1 MCQKVQVAPLI
12 IVAGVVGVIVLVVV
26 LGISL
31 TNNLNL
37 SNIIRLNEKVA
48 SDSANSLS
56 SAESAD
62 ASYVHNHPRNLHKF
76 EMINDDDGDG
86 NDSYNSSYSESVS
99 GNATTNFSHK
109 TDNRIMID
117 VDFEVNVRNN
127 QSAAADEEKRNHIV
141 KVI

>member
-1 MCQKVQVAPLI
+1 MCQKVQVAPFL
-12 IVAGVVGVIVLVVV
+12 IVAGVIGVIVLVVV

-48 SDSANSLS
+48 SDSANSFS
-56 SAESAD
+56 SSESAD
-62 ASYVHNHPRNLHKF
+62 ASYVQNHPRNLHKF
-76 EMINDDDGDG
+76 EMINDDDGG
-86 NDSYNSSYSESVS
+86 NASDTYNSSY
-99 GNATTNFSHK
+99 SHK

-117 VDFEVNVRNN
+117 MDYNHVNLTVNQN
-127 QSAAADEEKRNHIV
+127 QSATDDEKRSHIV